1 MAKKKDTKAEN
12 KKKQKQSKPENTKGL
27 MTIDRLIMRIF
38 LFASILLVIATA
50 VTHFMSSIR
59 ANDFRLQQSEV
70 TANGLAGQASAVI
83 NGYKGVMSALV
94 KDADII
100 SAVSSNNDS
109 AMVAKEQ
116 ELATLFPSAAR
127 IKLLGTGSH
136 EVDTTVT
143 PHLGYACIAMV
154 EQAEKQKGKVATE
167 VHQLGNKHQHIDI
180 IQRVMS
186 SDRQSIAG
194 TLLVSLKVPE
204 FKQVLSKTN
213 LGGGYMELRQ
223 YTGAEF
229 VALTKVGNNGLAS
242 NVPDAIVNV
251 AGTTWKVAYWGAA
264 MNWSLLSPEQIMVWA
279 VVLGL
284 VLVLAIVAFTFKKI
298 INNAVRD
305 DLVVIINLVKD
316 LAAGKLSSDY
326 SVRLYNFRG
335 AIENLIRMA
344 PEFGVKNAAPF
355 IKTPASG
362 TTEAP
367 ENDIKAA
374 SLEPEEVAQDLIFQD
389 KESIQVKEIAETGSS
404 KAPASI
410 FKAYDIRG
418 IVGDTLTPAIAC
430 DIGRAIGSEAYE
442 RGQQSIV
449 VARDGRLS
457 GPDIIENLIKGLR
470 ETGRDVI
477 DIGMVPTPVLYFATQ
492 HLKTGSGIMVTG
504 SHNPPDYNGFKMVLG
519 NETLSG
525 DAIQGL
531 RQRIEAG
538 NFLTGEGSLE
548 SIDVVNDYMERI
560 TSDINLVRPMK
571 VILDCGNGVGGA
583 VAPRL
588 LQALGCELTELY
600 CEVDGNFPN
609 HHPDPSQPENLE
621 DLIKAVKEQGADVGL
636 ALDGDGDRLG
646 VVDADGNVIWA
657 DRQMMLYAK
666 DVLSRN
672 AGAMIIYDIKCTNN
686 LGTVIQDA
694 GGTPLMW
701 KTGHSFIKAKLAET
715 GALLAG
721 EMSGHIFFKERW
733 FGFDDALY
741 TAGRLLEI
749 LAADKR
755 STTEIFAALPSAIS
769 TPELKANTA
778 EGEQFKF
785 IEKFVAQASFDGAV
799 LTTIDGLRADFEDG
813 WGLVRASNTTPCL
826 VMRFEAQTPQALQR
840 IQEEFRKIM
849 MAVDPNL
856 SLPF

>member
-1 MAKKKDTKAEN
+1 MAKKKETKAAD
-12 KKKQKQSKPENTKGL
+12 KPKQSKPENTKGL
-27 MTIDRLIMRIF
+27 ITTDRLIMRIF
-38 LFASILLVIATA
+38 LFASILLVIAA
-50 VTHFMSSIR
+50 AATHFMSAMR
-59 ANDFRLQQSEV
+59 ANDFRTQQTEV

-83 NGYKGVMSALV
+83 NSYNDFMGALV

-100 SAVSSNNDS
+100 RAVTSNNDS
-109 AMVAKEQ
+109 AMITKEQ
-116 ELATLFPSAAR
+116 ELVKLFPSATR
-127 IKLLGTGSH
+127 IKLLGTGPH
-136 EVDTTVT
+136 EVDTSVT

-154 EQAEKQKGKVATE
+154 DQAEKQKGKVAAE

-186 SDRQSIAG
+186 SDGQSVAG

-204 FKQVLSKTN
+204 FKQALSKTS

-223 YTGAEF
+223 HTGAEF
-229 VALTKVGNNGLAS
+229 VALTKIGNNSLAAGD
-242 NVPDAIVNV
+242 PDAIVNV
-251 AGTTWKVAYWGAA
+251 AGTTWKVAYWGAV
-264 MNWSLLSPEQIMVWA
+264 MNWSLLSPEQMMVWA
-279 VVLGL
+279 VVLGS
-284 VLVLAIVAFTFKKI
+284 VLLLAIITFVFKKT
-298 INNAVRD
+298 INNAVRN

-316 LAAGKLSSDY
+316 LAAGKLKSDY
-326 SVRLYNFRG
+326 SVRLYSFRG

-344 PEFGVKNAAPF
+344 PEFSVKHAAPV
-355 IKTPASG
+355 IQTHAPAETKT
-362 TTEAP
+362 P
-367 ENDIKAA
+367 ENDIEDT
-374 SLEPEEVAQDLIFQD
+374 SLEPEEVAPDLIFQD
-389 KESIQVKEIAETGSS
+389 KAGIQVEEVNENNIS
-404 KAPASI
+404 KVPASI

-457 GPDIIENLIKGLR
+457 GPRIIENLIKGLR

-492 HLKTGSGIMVTG
+492 HLNTGSGIMVTG

-531 RQRIEAG
+531 RQRIEAR
-538 NFLTGEGSLE
+538 NFLTGDGGLE
-548 SIDVVNDYMERI
+548 SVDVVNDYMERI
-560 TSDINLVRPMK
+560 TSDINLARPMK

-646 VVDADGNVIWA
+646 VVDAEGNVIWA

-686 LGTVIQDA
+686 LATVIQDA

-733 FGFDDALY
+733 YGFDDALY

-769 TPELKANTA
+769 TPELKADTA
-778 EGEQFKF
+778 EGGQFKF
-785 IEKFVAQASFDGAV
+785 IEKFVEQASFDGAV

-826 VMRFEAQTPQALQR
+826 VIRFEAKTPQALKR
-840 IQEEFRKIM
+840 IQEDFRQIM
-849 MAVDPNL
+849 LAVDPNIK
-856 SLPF
+856 LPF